1 MPVQRPGHSL
11 AHRFALVSELVEDAI
26 AWVEEEAE
34 LSSSSLRPLVEV
46 QAQIP
51 QPPFSWA
58 SCLFQAVL
66 ESLEE
71 A

>member
-1 MPVQRPGHSL
+1 VPGPQPDHSL
-11 AHRFALVSELVEDAI
+11 AHRFALASELVEDAI

-34 LSSSSLRPLVEV
+34 VLSSSLRPLAQA

-51 QPPFSWA
+51 RPPFSWA
-58 SCLFQAVL
+58 FCLSRAVL
-66 ESLEE
+66 VSLGE